1 MGGIIYPRAGDRRYC
16 YSTSKVG
23 TLIQIDLTRP
33 AEHRRPA
40 DRMHVP
46 EPRKGMKSVKRSRR
60 HLPLSPLPR
69 RSFVLKTRRTDNKA
83 CREAGSPKRRMRC
96 APIRVTRSTHVCHQE
111 HTPLW
116 RYAQRWWRW
125 QRAGLDGR
133 VSLKGGLKRVVIR
146 QLRLLGIVGFPIPKH
161 DAQTGTWKMRASSA
175 SG

>member
-1 MGGIIYPRAGDRRYC
+1 MHACACTQKRKEERENDPDGTSRCPRCHDG
-16 YSTSKVG
+16 
-23 TLIQIDLTRP
+23 
-33 AEHRRPA
+33 
-40 DRMHVP
+40 
-46 EPRKGMKSVKRSRR
+46 
-60 HLPLSPLPR
+60 
-69 RSFVLKTRRTDNKA
+69 SFVLKTRRTDNKA

-146 QLRLLGIVGFPIPKH
+146 QLRLLGIVGFPIPKY